1 MNWLL
6 IVVCG
11 IILTGAIVGMVRG
24 AMRIA
29 VSLCA
34 TLLTMVVVFLATP
47 YVSKAIY
54 ALTPADEVIERQCLN
69 TMTKAFAGSQAAE
82 GLTQE
87 AAGQSIMDAE
97 IPRQAQI
104 AAIEGAD
111 IPDVFKNL
119 LLDNNNSEVYA
130 KLGVTSFAEYISKYL
145 TKLIIEILSY
155 LLTFLIVTIIVR
167 AIIFA
172 LDLVAALPV
181 LGFLNHLAGTA
192 LGIVISLIIVGFLF
206 VGITLLYTTSIG
218 KTMMQLIEQDQI
230 LTFLYEHNFT
240 MNIVTHLW

>member
-69 TMTKAFAGSQAAE
+69 TMAKAFAGSQAAE

-130 KLGVTSFAEYISKYL
+130 KLGVTSFAEYISK
-145 TKLIIEILSY
+145 
-155 LLTFLIVTIIVR
+155 
-167 AIIFA
+167 
-172 LDLVAALPV
+172 
-181 LGFLNHLAGTA
+181 
-192 LGIVISLIIVGFLF
+192 
-206 VGITLLYTTSIG
+206 
-218 KTMMQLIEQDQI
+218 
-230 LTFLYEHNFT
+230 
-240 MNIVTHLW
+240 

>member
-97 IPRQAQI
+97 IPRQVQI

-172 LDLVAALPV
+172 LDFVAALPV

-230 LTFLYEHNFT
+230 LTFLYEHNFI